1 MQESGSGSQELQ
13 ERARL
18 TGAVRLSY
26 QPPYDWAAA
35 LSFLE
40 RRAVENVER
49 VAGGVYRR
57 TVRCADHAGVLEAT
71 HDGAAEELVVAVQGL
86 PDALVAEATARVRH
100 MFDLDADL
108 VAIGAH
114 LSRDRFMAPLVAARP
129 GLRVMRGWDGF
140 EVAARSIIGQQVSV
154 ARARH
159 LNGVL
164 VTRAGRE
171 GPRLD
176 DQPCRLFPTPRQV
189 LDADLD
195 GMGMPGAR
203 IATLRAVASAAI
215 EDARLFDRGI
225 TIEATVAR
233 LRAIRGIGEW
243 TAHYIAM
250 RACGEPDAFPSS
262 DIGLLRGGADR
273 HGRRPLPADLL
284 VRAEAWR
291 PWRAYA
297 AHQLWAHDTA
307 AKARITAE
315 RRATLKGRPYR

>member
-1 MQESGSGSQELQ
+1 M
-13 ERARL
+13 
-18 TGAVRLSY
+18 RLSY

-40 RRAVENVER
+40 RRAVEHVEE

-57 TVRCADHAGVLEAT
+57 TVRCAGYAGILEVT
-71 HDGAAEELVVAVQGL
+71 HDSAAEELVVAVHGL
-86 PDALVAEATARVRH
+86 PGALVEDATARVRH

-108 VAIGAH
+108 DAIGAH
-114 LSRDRFMAPLVAARP
+114 LSNDPSMSLLVAARP
-129 GLRVMRGWDGF
+129 HLRVMRGWDGF

-154 ARARH
+154 GRARH

-164 VTRAGRE
+164 VTRAGRD
-171 GPRLD
+171 GPRVGERGG
-176 DQPCRLFPTPRQV
+176 RLFPTPREV
-189 LDADLD
+189 LDADLE

-203 IATLRAVASAAI
+203 IATLRAMATAAI
-215 EDARLFDRGI
+215 EDPRLFDRSQ
-225 TIEATVAR
+225 TVEDTVTR
-233 LRAIRGIGEW
+233 LRAIRGVGDW

-250 RACGEPDAFPSS
+250 RACGEPDAFPAS

-273 HGRRPLPADLL
+273 EGRRPTPADLL
-284 VRAEAWR
+284 LRARAWR

-307 AKARITAE
+307 AKARS
-315 RRATLKGRPYR
+315 PS